1 MSYANYCQDQSI
13 DCVRRARLAS
23 SPEVAIYWRRLAFR
37 WLRLAE
43 QADGMHAR
51 GNASDQI
58 EGASLKF
65 SDLDLHLKRETTH
78 AKANAD
84 ARNL

>member
-37 WLRLAE
+37 RLTE
-43 QADGMHAR
+43 QADGTRVR
-51 GNASDQI
+51 GNASDEI
-58 EGASLKF
+58 EGASSKF

>member
-43 QADGMHAR
+43 QAQRTGGPLGR
-51 GNASDQI
+51 ASHKV
-58 EGASLKF
+58 SN
-65 SDLDLHLKRETTH
+65 LHLERETTH

>member
-13 DCVRRARLAS
+13 DCVRRVRLAS

-43 QADGMHAR
+43 QADGTRAR
-51 GNASDQI
+51 GNASDEI